1 MSALS
6 KMWRMQAR
14 IRVLV
19 VSSDDEIRS
28 LCREPFAAAGYEI
41 IEANDGR
48 QALVDAFIQTPSLIV
63 TEQSLPDFDG
73 CALCEVLRADAA
85 TRELPVLVIASGN
98 CPADLDRARA
108 AGANVV
114 LIKPV
119 ASQTLASEV
128 RRLLTPAPA
137 PARGEAAAAST
148 AFAAGVDGS
157 ERRRKSDVR
166 AHLRCET
173 TMPPERPP
181 ALYCPSCQGPLR
193 YERSYVGGVN
203 TRHAEQWDMF
213 RCLLACGT
221 FEYRQRTRRLRRVG

>member
-1 MSALS
+1 
-6 KMWRMQAR
+6 
-14 IRVLV
+14 
-19 VSSDDEIRS
+19 
-28 LCREPFAAAGYEI
+28 
-41 IEANDGR
+41 
-48 QALVDAFIQTPSLIV
+48 
-63 TEQSLPDFDG
+63 LPDFDG
-73 CALCEVLRADAA
+73 CALCEVLRQDAA
-85 TRELPVLVIASGN
+85 TRELPVLVITSGN
-98 CPADLDRARA
+98 CLGDFERARA
-108 AGANVV
+108 AGASAV

-137 PARGEAAAAST
+137 SRAGGSAAVST
-148 AFAAGVDGS
+148 RLAAGAEGL
-157 ERRRKSDVR
+157 EARRKSDVR
-166 AHLRCET
+166 AHHRCET
-173 TMPPERPP
+173 TTPPERPP